1 MGYNDNDDREKKGVY
16 SLNLVLTERQCRVC
30 RVRLTEYEIENNN
43 ELCMDC
49 YKEKREDAESKT
61 NLGKKPSL

>member
-1 MGYNDNDDREKKGVY
+1 MRYNENDYREKKGVY

-30 RVRLTEYEIENNN
+30 QVRLTEYEIENNN

-49 YKEKREDAESKT
+49 YKENREDTGTKT
-61 NLGKKPSL
+61 DLGKKPSL